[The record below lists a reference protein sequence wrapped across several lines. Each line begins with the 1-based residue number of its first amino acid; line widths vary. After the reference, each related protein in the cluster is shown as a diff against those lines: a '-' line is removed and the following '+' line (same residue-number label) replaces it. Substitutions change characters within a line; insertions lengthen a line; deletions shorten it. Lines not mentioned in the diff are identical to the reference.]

1 MSDYSSDRKGEQA
14 TEHDLMPVT
23 ASGENLND
31 IDAPNVNNPEHVAHH
46 IVSPVMYLSI
56 FGVLMIGTLLTAG
69 AAYIPLG
76 RLNAPVALA
85 IACTKA
91 VFVVLFFMH
100 VKYSSR
106 LVKLTVASGF
116 FTFLILVFMSM
127 SDYIS
132 RAWGQW

>member
-1 MSDYSSDRKGEQA
+1 MSDYTSDRDGEQV
-14 TEHDLMPVT
+14 TEHNLTPVT
-23 ASGENLND
+23 GSGENLNE

-46 IVSPVMYLSI
+46 IVSPVMYLSS
-56 FGVLMIGTLLTAG
+56 FGVLMIGTLATVG
-69 AAYIPLG
+69 FAYIPLG
-76 RLNAPVALA
+76 PFNAPVAIA

-116 FTFLILVFMSM
+116 FTFLILVFMSL
-127 SDYIS
+127 SDYVS
-132 RAWGQW
+132 RAWGLW

>member
-1 MSDYSSDRKGEQA
+1 MSDQV
-14 TEHDLMPVT
+14 TEHTLKPVD
-23 ASGENLND
+23 ADQRNLD
-31 IDAPNVNNPEHVAHH
+31 IHDATNIVNPEHVAHH
-46 IVSPVMYLSI
+46 IVSPTVYGII
-56 FGVLMIGTLLTAG
+56 FGILMLGTLLTAG

-76 RLNAPVALA
+76 PLNAPVAIG

-106 LVKLTVASGF
+106 LVKLTVAAGF
-116 FTFLILVFMSM
+116 FTFLVLVFMCLL
-127 SDYIS
+127 DYVS

>member
-1 MSDYSSDRKGEQA
+1 MSDYMSDRNGEQII
-14 TEHDLMPVT
+14 EQNLMPVT
-23 ASGENLND
+23 AAGENLSD
-31 IDAPNVNNPEHVAHH
+31 LDAPNVNNPEHVAHH
-46 IVSPVMYLSI
+46 IVSPLMYLAI
-56 FGVLMIGTLLTAG
+56 FGVLMLGTLLTVG

-76 RLNAPVALA
+76 RLNAPIAIA

>member
-1 MSDYSSDRKGEQA
+1 MSDYTSNRNGDQA
-14 TEHDLMPVT
+14 TEHNLIPVT
-23 ASGENLND
+23 ASGENLNA

-46 IVSPVMYLSI
+46 IVSPVMYLAI
-56 FGVLMIGTLLTAG
+56 FGVLLIGTLLTVG

-76 RLNAPVALA
+76 RLNAPIAIA

>member
-1 MSDYSSDRKGEQA
+1 MSELQKTENGEQA
-14 TEHDLMPVT
+14 IARSDRRVGAH
-23 ASGENLND
+23 GENLD
-31 IDAPNVNNPEHVAHH
+31 YHDAANVVNPEHIAHH
-46 IVSPVMYLSI
+46 IVSPAVYLMI
-56 FGVLMIGTLLTAG
+56 FGVLMIGTLLTVGFAYLPMG
-69 AAYIPLG
+69 PFNAA
-76 RLNAPVALA
+76 VAIA

-106 LVKLTVASGF
+106 LVKLTVVSGF
-116 FTFLILVFMSM
+116 FTFLVLVIMSL

>member
-1 MSDYSSDRKGEQA
+1 MSEPTRTKAGDQIVA
-14 TEHDLMPVT
+14 QNPPVT
-23 ASGENLND
+23 ADQANLD
-31 IDAPNVNNPEHVAHH
+31 TQDAPNVNNPEHIAHH
-46 IVSPVMYLSI
+46 IVSPKVYLAI
-56 FGVLMIGTLLTAG
+56 FGVLMIGTLATVG
-69 AAYIPLG
+69 ASLVPLG
-76 RLNAPVALA
+76 PFNAAVAIG

-116 FTFLILVFMSM
+116 FTFLILVFMSL

-132 RAWGQW
+132 RSWGLW